1 MKNYVLIIVV
11 IFFTFFGYSQ
21 KRAQLFDA
29 KAVNNW
35 VARHD
40 LSPTKYQDAIDKF
53 HKKGYRLT
61 YVDGYYVNGKV
72 KFAAL
77 WIKGNTSGLR
87 ARHGLSNKAF
97 QTEVDKNHKAGY
109 RLILVDGYKQDGKVR
124 YAGIWSKQSTKGLK
138 VRHGL
143 TNSQYQAEAVKNN
156 KEGYKL
162 AHVSGYGIG
171 GKLYYAAIWDKK
183 KSFKIRT
190 RHGLSS
196 SQYQIEV
203 TKNLK
208 DGYHVSHVDSY
219 NLGAKVYYAAIF
231 EKLTGR
237 YSARHGMN
245 TKNYQLQMDNH
256 YYQGFRPTSV
266 SGHDA
271 GKKAGFAAVFKN
283 ISGWKSKDVNQLAN
297 KVRDVMKDY
306 NIPGVSVAIVKDGKL
321 VYAKG
326 YGWGDRD
333 KKTIASATSLF
344 RIASV
349 SKPLTGV
356 SIMKLTED
364 TNLDLEQKV
373 FGSGAVLGTT
383 YGSKE
388 YGSRE
393 KQLKVRHLL
402 EHRAGG
408 NSWDNNT
415 TPNPGSGPTDNWGA
429 PMFQQRDLSKKELI
443 GWLLDKRNPSDKV
456 NTVTAYSNFA
466 YCVLGRIIEKKSGMK
481 YHDYV
486 RTKILKPAGITN
498 MYIGSSSKSKRRY
511 KEVVYYGDND
521 TDPYWL
527 QMGRMDSH
535 GGWIASTVDLMRF
548 AVRVD
553 GDNTKKDILKSSSI
567 STMQTSSYGGTYAKG
582 WDVKGALMEHGG
594 LMGGTAAH
602 IKLMD
607 NGIYYAFAVNRYNGK
622 DSPSGDMKKA
632 IENAIKA
639 VKYWP
644 SIDLF

>member
-1 MKNYVLIIVV
+1 MKNYVLILVLLC
-11 IFFTFFGYSQ
+11 FTFSAYSQ
-21 KRAQLFDA
+21 KRAQLYDA
-29 KAVNNW
+29 KSVNNW
-35 VARHD
+35 VARHG
-40 LSPTKYQDAIDKF
+40 LSPTKYQDAIDKY

-61 YVDGYYVNGKV
+61 YVDGYTVNGKV

-87 ARHGLSNKAF
+87 ARHGLRNKAF
-97 QTEVDKNHKAGY
+97 QAEVDKNHKAGY
-109 RLILVDGYKQDGKVR
+109 RLILVDGYKHDGKAY
-124 YAGIWSKQSTKGLK
+124 YAGIWSKQSTKGLRA
-138 VRHGL
+138 RHGL
-143 TNSQYQAEAVKNN
+143 TNSQYQTEAVKNN
-156 KEGYKL
+156 KDGYKL
-162 AHVSGYGIG
+162 AHISGYGIG
-171 GKLYYAAIWDKK
+171 GKLYYAAIWNKT
-183 KSFKIRT
+183 SSYKIRAK
-190 RHGLSS
+190 HGLTS
-196 SQYQIEV
+196 SQYQDEV
-203 TKNLK
+203 TKNVK
-208 DGYHVSHVDSY
+208 DGYKVLQVDSY
-219 NLGAKVYYAAIF
+219 NLGSKVYYAAIF
-231 EKLTGR
+231 EKLKGR

-245 TKNYQLQMDNH
+245 SKNYQLQIDNH
-256 YYQGFRPTSV
+256 YYQGFRPICI
-266 SGHDA
+266 SGHDGGKDA
-271 GKKAGFAAVFKN
+271 GYAAAFKSIGNWKYNDIKQFGNN
-283 ISGWKSKDVNQLAN
+283 I
-297 KVRDVMKDY
+297 RDVMKEY
-306 NIPGVSVAIVKDGKL
+306 NIPGASVAIVKDGKL

-326 YGWGDRD
+326 YGWADR
-333 KKTIASATSLF
+333 KNKTIASASSLF
-344 RIASV
+344 RVASV

-356 SIMKLTED
+356 SIMKLTET

-373 FGSGAVLGTT
+373 FGSGAVLGTN
-383 YGSKE
+383 YGSKD
-388 YGSRE
+388 YGNRE
-393 KQLKVRHLL
+393 RQIRVRHLL

-429 PMFQQRDLSKKELI
+429 PMFQKRDLSKKELI
-443 GWLLDKRNPSDKV
+443 GWVLDNRNPSDKI

-481 YHDYV
+481 YQDYV
-486 RTKILKPAGITN
+486 REKILKPAGITK

-553 GDNTKKDILKSSSI
+553 GDKTKKDILKRSSI
-567 STMQTSSYGGTYAKG
+567 STMQNSSYGGTYAKG

-607 NGIYYAFAVNRYNGK
+607 NGIYYAFAVNRYNG
-622 DSPSGDMKKA
+622 DDNPSGDMKKA
-632 IENAIKA
+632 IEDAIKA

-644 SIDLF
+644 PIDLF